1 MERSGKQF
9 RKRNA
14 ILSCLQHSR
23 SHPSAETLYEA
34 LRQEYPDISLA
45 TVYRNLAL
53 FRDQGIIQ
61 SLGTIGGV
69 ERFDGDTYPHAHFVC
84 SGCGAVVDLPEAGV
98 PDCSGIAREMGCRV
112 ERVQMILTGLCTDCL
127 SRKKEE

>member
-14 ILSCLQHSR
+14 ILSCLQHSK
-23 SHPSAETLYEA
+23 SHTSAEALYKA

-69 ERFDGDTYPHAHFVC
+69 ER
-84 SGCGAVVDLPEAGV
+84 
-98 PDCSGIAREMGCRV
+98 
-112 ERVQMILTGLCTDCL
+112 LTVTPTPMRTLYAAAAAP
-127 SRKKEE
+127 